1 MDAMAPPRFI
11 RTLRFSASASSRA
24 RLFPTTS
31 FQGAARGSVT
41 LNGFALETGDGA
53 STEEPGQMVIAA
65 TQAAEAILFDLN

>member
-1 MDAMAPPRFI
+1 
-11 RTLRFSASASSRA
+11 
-24 RLFPTTS
+24 
-31 FQGAARGSVT
+31 VT